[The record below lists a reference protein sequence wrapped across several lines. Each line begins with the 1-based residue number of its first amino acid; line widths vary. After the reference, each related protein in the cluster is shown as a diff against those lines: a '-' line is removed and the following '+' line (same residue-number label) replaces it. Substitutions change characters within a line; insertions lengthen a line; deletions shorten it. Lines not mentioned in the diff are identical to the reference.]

1 MFCYICMEYCK
12 GGELLDRIIEHKY
25 LSEQQTSIIM
35 QKLLSGVN
43 HMHSKGIVHR
53 DLKPENILFTSND
66 NDAELK
72 IVDFGLSNQFNKH
85 I

>member
-66 NDAELK
+66 SDAELK